1 MPINPPN
8 ASNSQLPGGR
18 PCGLLR
24 RCLIMLYDAMVIVA
38 LMMLATAFVLIFRVE
53 NLTAGKDPL
62 YTFCLLAVW
71 FVYLAWCWQHGGM
84 TLGMRAWRVKLVT
97 DDGGT
102 FGWARSACRF
112 GVSLLSGLLLGAGFI
127 WSLFDRGHRSWHD
140 RLSHS
145 RLVRF

>member
-1 MPINPPN
+1 MPINPQAGP
-8 ASNSQLPGGR
+8 SKPELDRR

-38 LMMLATAFVLIFRVE
+38 LMMLATAVVLIFRVE
-53 NLTAGKDPL
+53 NLAAGKDPL

-71 FVYLAWCWQHGGM
+71 FVYLAWCWQHGGI

-112 GVSLLSGLLLGAGFI
+112 GVSLLSSLLLGAGFI
-127 WSLFDRGHRSWHD
+127 WSLFDRGRRTWHD